1 MSYALNSRYQV
12 CFWQQH
18 RCSMMTKKLIFV
30 VTAKL
35 LTKMP
40 TRWFPTAPFCGLGLS
55 ASIECLLHK
64 MLKVH
69 INNLNINLE
78 KLYKISSKLQNI
90 YSRAISE
97 WYRSCAVI
105 APPSY
110 ISIIFVSALAV
121 VSTTASSTWSIPRK
135 FFSCK
140 ERYVSKNISNF
151 QLISILIS

>member
-1 MSYALNSRYQV
+1 
-12 CFWQQH
+12 
-18 RCSMMTKKLIFV
+18 MMTKKLIFV

-78 KLYKISSKLQNI
+78 KLYKISSNYKTFIQEQYPNDTE
-90 YSRAISE
+90 A
-97 WYRSCAVI
+97 
-105 APPSY
+105 
-110 ISIIFVSALAV
+110 AL
-121 VSTTASSTWSIPRK
+121 
-135 FFSCK
+135 
-140 ERYVSKNISNF
+140 
-151 QLISILIS
+151 L